1 MAGRLGSGLWEEIL
15 QARHV
20 HHRERRGVEG
30 ASRETWR
37 ADQVIDWRAE
47 LAGAELDRAERHDE
61 QQDQRRREHQ
71 REPAAVVL
79 HPFAQQQGGGGGEV
93 FAVARADFG

>member
-20 HHRERRGVEG
+20 HHRERRDVEG

-37 ADQVIDWRAE
+37 ADQVTDWWAE
-47 LAGAELDRAERHDE
+47 LAGRP
-61 QQDQRRREHQ
+61 RRDY
-71 REPAAVVL
+71 VVL
-79 HPFAQQQGGGGGEV
+79 ADGGGHHFFRV
-93 FAVARADFG
+93 FVHAR

>member
-20 HHRERRGVEG
+20 HHRERRDVEG

-47 LAGAELDRAERHDE
+47 LAGARQGLDEALTPGSHADPRAALIEL
-61 QQDQRRREHQ
+61 
-71 REPAAVVL
+71 AAVACAWITAMDDR
-79 HPFAQQQGGGGGEV
+79 PGETS
-93 FAVARADFG
+93 

>member
-20 HHRERRGVEG
+20 HHREHRDVEG

-37 ADQVIDWRAE
+37 ADQVTDWRAA
-47 LAGAELDRAERHDE
+47 LAEAKERLDRSLLPGVHIGSEADPRAALIEV
-61 QQDQRRREHQ
+61 
-71 REPAAVVL
+71 AAVACAWADAMDNR
-79 HPFAQQQGGGGGEV
+79 PGET
-93 FAVARADFG
+93 R